1 MYAEMRELM
10 AKTTNARKDM
20 MMELFAIF
28 GKVSLPQLSIQS
40 LTRAVADDDDDI
52 KRYARTCNAY
62 KINK

>member
-52 KRYARTCNAY
+52 KRYART
-62 KINK
+62 